1 MKNQNSAAKMA
12 ALHTGGSRP
21 VATVSADGD
30 GTPSLPA
37 GGSRPVAT
45 IAKCADF
52 LAGRYGNLTTEE
64 IAEFRE
70 AQADPDGSKWEL
82 EYAGEAFFVDPLE
95 LNGFLLVEMPSGE
108 TLEESLAHLRRIVG
122 ARTITPD
129 RLWWIARHVLGRT
142 EVKRQECRFP
152 EEQKRQECRFPEA
165 QTRQECRFPEVQPI
179 GEAALSPL
187 LPAEKEMN
195 HDR

>member
-1 MKNQNSAAKMA
+1 MSNNRESRRLDSGSPRTARPT
-12 ALHTGGSRP
+12 TGGSRCC
-21 VATVSADGD
+21 ATASADGD

-64 IAEFRE
+64 IEEFRE
-70 AQADPDGSKWEL
+70 AQADPDGSKWER
-82 EYAGEAFFVDPLE
+82 EHAGEVFFVDPLE

-122 ARTITPD
+122 ARTITPA
-129 RLWWIARHVLGRT
+129 RLWWIARHKLT
-142 EVKRQECRFP
+142 E
-152 EEQKRQECRFPEA
+152 
-165 QTRQECRFPEVQPI
+165 
-179 GEAALSPL
+179 
-187 LPAEKEMN
+187 
-195 HDR
+195 